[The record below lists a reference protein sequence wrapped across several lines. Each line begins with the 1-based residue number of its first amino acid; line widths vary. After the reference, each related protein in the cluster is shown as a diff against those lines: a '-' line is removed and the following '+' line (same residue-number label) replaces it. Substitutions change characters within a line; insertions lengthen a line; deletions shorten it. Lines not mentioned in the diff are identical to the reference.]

1 MEPDKAYS
9 ATQDIQ
15 MLNVTAKATTKLV
28 LKLDSSKASDSDG
41 LKSSRLLK
49 HLAHEISPISTIARN
64 HSTLVK

>member
-15 MLNVTAKATTKLV
+15 MLNVTAKAMTKLV

-41 LKSSRLLK
+41 LKSRLLK

>member
-1 MEPDKAYS
+1 MEPDKAYP

-15 MLNVTAKATTKLV
+15 MLNVTAKAMTKLV

-41 LKSSRLLK
+41 LKSRLLK
-49 HLAHEISPISTIARN
+49 DLAHEISPISTIARN